1 MQMQIVGVGFHIS
14 KFPVLVI
21 RRINACQP
29 SQGGDEHSPCQG
41 GVRTKGGFACA
52 GEQPA
57 ADCKQDVFLGPMTI
71 DVGEVRNRVLV
82 AYAVDTK
89 MLCFKN
95 HGFLV
100 RVITG
105 LGEPLYLAFVVHIDR
120 IQVSSLFVCRRGI
133 GQFDG
138 NRLAL
143 PIGEGH
149 FLAAF
154 DINQRELINWSCSNR
169 RLCLSGSDR
178 CFGNPQNQ
186 IPSLGLGIQH
196 LQGIQ
201 RKSERGQ
208 AVCSNLKP
216 AYLCRHQLVQRLCLD
231 GDGMAKFEYMQRAF
245 SSELKPRARL
255 VLQVL
260 VLHCNKEGECFPS
273 IKTIAA
279 KCGYGVSTVKRALD
293 ELVKAGYI
301 VKQARFDERKNGG
314 QTSNLYTLCSD
325 LLCPDE
331 PENAPVLEDDA
342 SDESPAV
349 QPESAP
355 ADACNASDPTPG
367 EQSAT
372 LPTAD
377 SYSFAD
383 GFETKIGRQFCR
395 PIRMWTGGQSI
406 FIPP

>member
-1 MQMQIVGVGFHIS
+1 MQQADEPVSPYIRSGHKGVPIAPHLQLSDSLHG
-14 KFPVLVI
+14 
-21 RRINACQP
+21 
-29 SQGGDEHSPCQG
+29 QGGGRKQLRNERHG
-41 GVRTKGGFACA
+41 TGA
-52 GEQPA
+52 G
-57 ADCKQDVFLGPMTI
+57 
-71 DVGEVRNRVLV
+71 
-82 AYAVDTK
+82 
-89 MLCFKN
+89 
-95 HGFLV
+95 
-100 RVITG
+100 
-105 LGEPLYLAFVVHIDR
+105 
-120 IQVSSLFVCRRGI
+120 
-133 GQFDG
+133 
-138 NRLAL
+138 
-143 PIGEGH
+143 
-149 FLAAF
+149 
-154 DINQRELINWSCSNR
+154 
-169 RLCLSGSDR
+169 
-178 CFGNPQNQ
+178 
-186 IPSLGLGIQH
+186 
-196 LQGIQ
+196 
-201 RKSERGQ
+201 
-208 AVCSNLKP
+208 
-216 AYLCRHQLVQRLCLD
+216 
-231 GDGMAKFEYMQRAF
+231 
-245 SSELKPRARL
+245 KPRL
-255 VLQVL
+255 SCL
-260 VLHCNKEGECFPS
+260 
-273 IKTIAA
+273 AA

>member
-1 MQMQIVGVGFHIS
+1 
-14 KFPVLVI
+14 
-21 RRINACQP
+21 
-29 SQGGDEHSPCQG
+29 
-41 GVRTKGGFACA
+41 
-52 GEQPA
+52 
-57 ADCKQDVFLGPMTI
+57 
-71 DVGEVRNRVLV
+71 
-82 AYAVDTK
+82 
-89 MLCFKN
+89 
-95 HGFLV
+95 
-100 RVITG
+100 
-105 LGEPLYLAFVVHIDR
+105 
-120 IQVSSLFVCRRGI
+120 
-133 GQFDG
+133 
-138 NRLAL
+138 
-143 PIGEGH
+143 
-149 FLAAF
+149 
-154 DINQRELINWSCSNR
+154 
-169 RLCLSGSDR
+169 
-178 CFGNPQNQ
+178 
-186 IPSLGLGIQH
+186 
-196 LQGIQ
+196 
-201 RKSERGQ
+201 
-208 AVCSNLKP
+208 
-216 AYLCRHQLVQRLCLD
+216 
-231 GDGMAKFEYMQRAF
+231 MAKFEYMQRAF

-325 LLCPDE
+325 LPCPDE
-331 PENAPVLEDDA
+331 PEN
-342 SDESPAV
+342 
-349 QPESAP
+349 AP

>member
-1 MQMQIVGVGFHIS
+1 
-14 KFPVLVI
+14 
-21 RRINACQP
+21 
-29 SQGGDEHSPCQG
+29 
-41 GVRTKGGFACA
+41 
-52 GEQPA
+52 
-57 ADCKQDVFLGPMTI
+57 
-71 DVGEVRNRVLV
+71 
-82 AYAVDTK
+82 
-89 MLCFKN
+89 
-95 HGFLV
+95 
-100 RVITG
+100 
-105 LGEPLYLAFVVHIDR
+105 
-120 IQVSSLFVCRRGI
+120 
-133 GQFDG
+133 
-138 NRLAL
+138 
-143 PIGEGH
+143 
-149 FLAAF
+149 
-154 DINQRELINWSCSNR
+154 
-169 RLCLSGSDR
+169 
-178 CFGNPQNQ
+178 
-186 IPSLGLGIQH
+186 
-196 LQGIQ
+196 
-201 RKSERGQ
+201 
-208 AVCSNLKP
+208 
-216 AYLCRHQLVQRLCLD
+216 
-231 GDGMAKFEYMQRAF
+231 MAKFEYMQRAF

-355 ADACNASDPTPG
+355 ADAYDAPDPTPG
-367 EQSAT
+367 GAVCHS

-383 GFETKIGRQFCR
+383 GFETKTGRQNCR
-395 PIRMWTGGQSI
+395 PVRMLPGGQSI
-406 FIPP
+406 FVPP

>member
-1 MQMQIVGVGFHIS
+1 
-14 KFPVLVI
+14 
-21 RRINACQP
+21 
-29 SQGGDEHSPCQG
+29 
-41 GVRTKGGFACA
+41 
-52 GEQPA
+52 
-57 ADCKQDVFLGPMTI
+57 
-71 DVGEVRNRVLV
+71 
-82 AYAVDTK
+82 
-89 MLCFKN
+89 
-95 HGFLV
+95 
-100 RVITG
+100 
-105 LGEPLYLAFVVHIDR
+105 
-120 IQVSSLFVCRRGI
+120 
-133 GQFDG
+133 
-138 NRLAL
+138 
-143 PIGEGH
+143 
-149 FLAAF
+149 
-154 DINQRELINWSCSNR
+154 
-169 RLCLSGSDR
+169 
-178 CFGNPQNQ
+178 
-186 IPSLGLGIQH
+186 
-196 LQGIQ
+196 
-201 RKSERGQ
+201 
-208 AVCSNLKP
+208 
-216 AYLCRHQLVQRLCLD
+216 
-231 GDGMAKFEYMQRAF
+231 MAKFEYMQRAF

-325 LLCPDE
+325 LPCPDE

-355 ADACNASDPTPG
+355 ADTCDAPDPTPG

-383 GFETKIGRQFCR
+383 GFETKSGGRIAARFVCG
-395 PIRMWTGGQSI
+395 PGAVH